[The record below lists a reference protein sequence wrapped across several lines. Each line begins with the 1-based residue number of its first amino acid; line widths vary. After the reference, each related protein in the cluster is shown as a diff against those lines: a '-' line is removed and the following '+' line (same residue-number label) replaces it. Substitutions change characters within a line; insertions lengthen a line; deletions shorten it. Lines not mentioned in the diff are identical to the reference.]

1 MNGRSLVRL
10 AGVFIVLR
18 ASVAGAQHAHGGA
31 VMYHGPRWSPDG
43 QWILSSANLD
53 GDPEIY
59 LIRADGRELK
69 QLTRNNTADDM
80 AWWSEDG
87 RRIVFISRRADTTAQ
102 FSMALDGSDIRP
114 QPRDSVIARSPDGRT
129 LLFETI
135 RDGRAQLFAMTADRT
150 SARLVSRHRY
160 AEQGSISP
168 DGKLLVYE
176 ERDSAHEIERSQII
190 VATADGATPRAVADG
205 TDPSWSPD
213 GQSILFKLFDE
224 RMQLWIATVSPAG
237 EPPRKLAPGVHP
249 HWSPDGRRIA
259 SMRDRPDGGADIWV
273 MNRDGSEARC
283 LTCEK
288 PFR

>member
-259 SMRDRPDGGADIWV
+259 SMRERPDGGADIWV